1 MSLGSPSAQPEP
13 ASPSPRQKSE
23 SQASVSDTSAAEGS
37 RTNIR
42 ETGPHPSYV
51 VLTGNPNC
59 GKTTLFNALTGLR
72 AKVGNYAGVTV
83 ERKEG
88 KLLGA
93 PGDLNARVLDL
104 PGTYSLSPQSLDEQ
118 ISRDVLLNRLPELPP
133 ASLIVVVADASNLQ
147 RNLYY
152 ATQVIELGHP
162 ALIALNMMDV
172 AEANGHQID
181 VERLSA
187 ALSVPVVPI
196 VASTGEGLPELRQ
209 QILSLVAAE
218 LTRRTC
224 PVPDPSGATPPR
236 FVELPGAFKREA
248 DAIAGLLA
256 QTFRERR
263 TQAAAEAL
271 LILSNE
277 KALASSLEHY
287 PDAVQKA
294 VAAARQRLEQTGVD
308 WRGTPIEARYT
319 KVAAIQQSVTTE
331 IAAPGET
338 FSDRL
343 DRILT
348 HKVWGTL
355 IFIGIMTLM
364 FQSIFT
370 FARIPMELLQAGV
383 DWLGGLVGRI
393 IPPGQLNSL
402 LADGVV
408 AGVGAVIVFLP
419 QILLLFLFIG
429 FLEDTGYMAR
439 AAFLMD
445 RLMSKV
451 GLHGKSFIP
460 MLSSFACAIPG
471 IMATRTIETPKDR
484 LVTILVSPLMSCSAR
499 LPVYTLLIAACIPN
513 IAILPFLSLPGLTML
528 AMYLLGIVVA
538 LLMAW
543 LFKKTLLKG
552 ETPLLIMELPPYKR
566 PLLRVVV
573 RHMWDRSRIFIRR
586 AGTVILAINVLLWFL
601 ATYPPSRQIEKE
613 FAARRAAIESSA
625 GGARPSPGAA
635 TSGDQKAGIENSNPD
650 KTEIA
655 APEGGRSPEDALAT
669 LDNEEAGAKLRHSFA
684 GRLGRLIEP
693 AIAPLG
699 FDWKMGIGIISSF
712 AAREV
717 FVSTMST
724 VYNVG
729 KHEKSQ
735 SSMSNLAKTLQ
746 NQKRPDGNP
755 IYTPLTAITL
765 MVFYVFAL
773 QCVSTVAVVRRE
785 TNSWKWPLFQWV
797 YMGALAWILAFVT
810 WRVGRLLGW
819 S

>member
-1 MSLGSPSAQPEP
+1 MSAVPPSASEQPTLP
-13 ASPSPRQKSE
+13 DQPSTARSSSSASAASTLDTRRSPSP
-23 SQASVSDTSAAEGS
+23 
-37 RTNIR
+37 
-42 ETGPHPSYV
+42 YV

-88 KLLGA
+88 RLLGA
-93 PGDLNARVLDL
+93 PGELNARVLDL

-118 ISRDVLLNRLPELPP
+118 ISRDVLLNRLPELPAP
-133 ASLIVVVADASNLQ
+133 SLIVVVVDGSNLQ

-152 ATQVIELGHP
+152 ATQVIELGH
-162 ALIALNMMDV
+162 ATLIALNMMDV

-181 VERLSA
+181 VGKLA
-187 ALSVPVVPI
+187 DLLGVNVMPI
-196 VASTGEGLPELRQ
+196 VASTGKGVLELRQ
-209 QILSLVAAE
+209 RIVEVLQTSSAA
-218 LTRRTC
+218 RKPR
-224 PVPDPSGATPPR
+224 PVIFSD
-236 FVELPGAFKREA
+236 LPAAFKKEA
-248 DAIAGLLA
+248 DELALLLA
-256 QTFRERR
+256 ETFHERR
-263 TQAAAEAL
+263 TQATAEAL

-287 PDAVQKA
+287 PAKIQQA
-294 VAAARQRLEQTGVD
+294 VAAARQRLDGAGVD
-308 WRGTPIEARYT
+308 WRGAPIEARY
-319 KVAAIQQSVTTE
+319 VSVSAIQRAVTTE
-331 IAAPGET
+331 SALAGET

-348 HKVWGTL
+348 HKIWGTL
-355 IFIGIMTLM
+355 IFVAVMAIM

-370 FARIPMELLQAGV
+370 FARIPMDALQAGV
-383 DWLGGLVGRI
+383 DWLAGTVGRI
-393 IPPGQLNSL
+393 IPPGDLNSL
-402 LADGVV
+402 LADGVI

-471 IMATRTIETPKDR
+471 IMATRTIESPKDR
-484 LVTILVSPLMSCSAR
+484 LVTILVAPLMSCSAR

-513 IAILPFLSLPGLTML
+513 TTVFGFLKLTGVTML
-528 AMYLLGIVVA
+528 SMYLLGIIVA

-543 LFKKTLLKG
+543 LFKKTLLRG
-552 ETPLLIMELPPYKR
+552 ETPMLIMELPPYKR

-573 RHMWDRSRIFIRR
+573 RHMWERSRLFLRR
-586 AGTVILAINVLLWFL
+586 AGTVILGINILLWFL
-601 ATYPPSRQIEKE
+601 ATYPHNKQIAKD
-613 FAARRAAIESSA
+613 FAARRAAMAQA
-625 GGARPSPGAA
+625 GQPTTA
-635 TSGDQKAGIENSNPD
+635 DQ
-650 KTEIA
+650 IA
-655 APEGGRSPEDALAT
+655 A
-669 LDNEEAGAKLRHSFA
+669 LDNEESGAKLRESFA
-684 GRLGRLIEP
+684 GHLGRVIEP
-693 AIAPLG
+693 VIAPLG

-729 KHEKSQ
+729 KSEKSET
-735 SSMSNLAKTLQ
+735 SMNSLAKTLQ
-746 NQKRPDGNP
+746 AQKRSNGSPV
-755 IYTPLTAITL
+755 YTPLIAVTL

-773 QCVSTVAVVRRE
+773 QCVSTVAIVRRE
-785 TNSWKWPLFQWV
+785 TNSWKWPFFQWV
-797 YMGALAWILAFVT
+797 YMGALAWTLAFLT
-810 WRVGRLLGW
+810 YRIGQMLGW